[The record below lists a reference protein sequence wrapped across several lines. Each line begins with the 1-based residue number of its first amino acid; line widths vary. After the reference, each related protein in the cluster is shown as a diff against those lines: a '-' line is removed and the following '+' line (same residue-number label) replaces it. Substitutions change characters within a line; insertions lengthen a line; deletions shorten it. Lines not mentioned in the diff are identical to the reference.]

1 MKSVDDYLYALKF
14 ERPLPPAR
22 LKALVAMFVE
32 AQAGIESM
40 QSRIWR
46 GDQIILVQAFHH
58 YRVEGEEYAI
68 RDVDRHAVQFYLTG
82 KVSLTEMTRDEFEA
96 LRLWLHLSS
105 ARWDGWD
112 FEEAVS
118 KELLWLIKERQI
130 EAGQLQMESPLPD
143 SLLLS

>member
-1 MKSVDDYLYALKF
+1 MQAVDDYLHALRA

-22 LKALVAMFVE
+22 LKLLVAQFVE
-32 AQAGIESM
+32 AHAGIESM
-40 QSRIWR
+40 QSKIWR
-46 GDQIILVQAFHH
+46 GEQIILVQAFHH

-68 RDVDRHAVQFYLTG
+68 KDVDRHAVHFYLTG
-82 KVSLTEMTRDEFEA
+82 KASSTELTRAEFEA

-105 ARWDGWD
+105 ARWDGGD

-118 KELLWLIKERQI
+118 KEFLWLILERQK
-130 EAGQLQMESPLPD
+130 EASKLQSESPLPD